1 MMTSGA
7 FISKAID
14 RTNSNTTRQFE
25 SEHMARTRPPRL
37 GERMAA
43 EAMELAFDD
52 NRQAW
57 LLQPDGSYLH
67 AWPEKGETV
76 RVAQEVL
83 MQRAE
88 TDQGNA

>member
-1 MMTSGA
+1 MGPIPTR
-7 FISKAID
+7 FF
-14 RTNSNTTRQFE
+14 TNVLEKRHGHSPAQITHEWHGT
-25 SEHMARTRPPRL
+25 
-37 GERMAA
+37 MAA

-67 AWPEKGETV
+67 AWPEKGEPV

>member
-1 MMTSGA
+1 
-7 FISKAID
+7 
-14 RTNSNTTRQFE
+14 
-25 SEHMARTRPPRL
+25 
-37 GERMAA
+37 MAA